1 MEKNGFTLVE
11 LLAVIVIL
19 AVVILIAV
27 TAVIPRMNN
36 AKKSAFLDEALIY
49 LKAGKEAYISD
60 GTTECYSIDDLG
72 NYVKNNKSGYSGTVF
87 VSAGRVSINLTNGK
101 YYIKGNG
108 LRNLVQGD
116 VVETEPDDFIPTC
129 SDTSNTYNI
138 TYNLDGGTIGTA
150 NPSTYNSN
158 TSTFTLN
165 NPTKSGYR
173 FIGWS
178 GGKNLREN
186 QVANETSTTKFT
198 HVFWIEADLNPST
211 TYTVSFYGRVGNSL
225 YTNEKLFNYK
235 TIDIV
240 EGRNSVFATTKD
252 TLDRTD
258 INQYN
263 TTNSGWSIFKNLK
276 VEDSPNYF
284 EDVMIEEGNVAT
296 EYEPYLENNTSVVIP
311 RGSSGNRVYTANW
324 EAV

>member
-1 MEKNGFTLVE
+1 MQKQYDTKTNHL
-11 LLAVIVIL
+11 
-19 AVVILIAV
+19 
-27 TAVIPRMNN
+27 
-36 AKKSAFLDEALIY
+36 S
-49 LKAGKEAYISD
+49 
-60 GTTECYSIDDLG
+60 ECS
-72 NYVKNNKSGYSGTVF
+72 S
-87 VSAGRVSINLTNGK
+87 
-101 YYIKGNG
+101 
-108 LRNLVQGD
+108 
-116 VVETEPDDFIPTC
+116 
-129 SDTSNTYNI
+129 
-138 TYNLDGGTIGTA
+138 
-150 NPSTYNSN
+150 YNSLFSPFLFCSSF
-158 TSTFTLN
+158 STWI
-165 NPTKSGYR
+165 R
-173 FIGWS
+173 
-178 GGKNLREN
+178 
-186 QVANETSTTKFT
+186 
-198 HVFWIEADLNPST
+198 VFSDLNPST